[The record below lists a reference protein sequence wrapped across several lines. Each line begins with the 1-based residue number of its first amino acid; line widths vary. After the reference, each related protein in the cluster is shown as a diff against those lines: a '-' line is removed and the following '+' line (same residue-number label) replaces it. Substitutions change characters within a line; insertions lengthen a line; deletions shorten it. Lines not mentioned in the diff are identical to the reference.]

1 MIYWNQFIYSILDFS
16 YMNTTIRKIT
26 CGLITATFGATT
38 LGTVNGQRE
47 TAVASV
53 VLGGA
58 AMIAS
63 LITRQN
69 VQRMTLS
76 PEVAMEL
83 YNDNLD

>member
-26 CGLITATFGATT
+26 CALITVTFGATT

-58 AMIAS
+58 AMI
-63 LITRQN
+63 
-69 VQRMTLS
+69 
-76 PEVAMEL
+76 
-83 YNDNLD
+83 DNRS

>member
-1 MIYWNQFIYSILDFS
+1 
-16 YMNTTIRKIT
+16 MNTTIRKIT
-26 CGLITATFGATT
+26 WGLITATFGATT
-38 LGTVNGQRE
+38 LGTVNGQPE

-69 VQRMTLS
+69 VQRKTPS

-83 YNDNLD
+83 YNDNLG